1 MLSGASGG
9 RDNEDFWDKENRGM
23 KLHEDIQLIIDQRA
37 RVERKIRFLLDA
49 LGHLFVLRSD
59 YDIRHLKN
67 VASVRAHV
75 LTKIPQNLENMIS
88 FYNDLNAELER

>member
-1 MLSGASGG
+1 MLSEASGG
-9 RDNEDFWDKENRGM
+9 RDNEDFWDKENRRM

-49 LGHLFVLRSD
+49 LGHLFVLHSD

-75 LTKIPQNLENMIS
+75 LTRKPQNLENMIS